1 MKWNK
6 TILFIPDPLGRPRR
20 SLLHEIEQN
29 NQRGGNKEEGEGVEA
44 NNKNNTWH
52 TETCFIWKKKHSER
66 KEPSHNCSHLRIL
79 LTDERMTQQVLDG
92 ENAGH
97 LIYLMIRL
105 YQGAASST
113 DSMVLFSYF
122 ITIAF
127 VS

>member
-20 SLLHEIEQN
+20 SILHEIEQN

-52 TETCFIWKKKHSER
+52 TETCFIWREKNSER
-66 KEPSHNCSHLRIL
+66 KEPSHNCSPLRIL

-92 ENAGH
+92 ENTGH

-113 DSMVLFSYF
+113 DSMIFFSYF
-122 ITIAF
+122 ISVAF

>member
-1 MKWNK
+1 M
-6 TILFIPDPLGRPRR
+6 
-20 SLLHEIEQN
+20 LHEIEQN
-29 NQRGGNKEEGEGVEA
+29 NQRGGNKEEEEGGGGS
-44 NNKNNTWH
+44 NKNNTWH

-97 LIYLMIRL
+97 LIYLMIRH

-113 DSMVLFSYF
+113 DSMGFFSYF